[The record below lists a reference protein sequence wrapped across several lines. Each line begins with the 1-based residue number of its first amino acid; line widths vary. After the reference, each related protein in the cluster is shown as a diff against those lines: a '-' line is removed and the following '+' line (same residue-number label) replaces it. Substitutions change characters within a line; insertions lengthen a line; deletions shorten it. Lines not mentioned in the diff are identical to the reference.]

1 MKISKI
7 ILYVLPALC
16 LCSGVF
22 AAGIST
28 KVDYGKEIRQML
40 EDEYKDLRRLNKNNH
55 ERINWESE
63 MKLNE
68 PQKIYMRNIL
78 RESRAKIEEQKA
90 IIAKAHAEMDKIY
103 ADDDAKMRKA
113 LTPEQQIK
121 FDKIMYKW
129 KKAHGEEPAEK
140 KPSTKKMKLL

>member
-1 MKISKI
+1 MRISKSI
-7 ILYVLPALC
+7 MFVLPVLCVSGAAL
-16 LCSGVF
+16 

-28 KVDYGKEIRQML
+28 KVDYGKEIRQMQ
-40 EDEYKDLRRLNKNNH
+40 ENEYKDLRRLNKNNH
-55 ERINWESE
+55 ERINWENE
-63 MKLNE
+63 MKLSE

-78 RESRAKIEEQKA
+78 RDSRAKIEEQKA
-90 IIAKAHAEMDKIY
+90 IITKAHAEIDKIY

-129 KKAHGEEPAEK
+129 KKSHGEEPTDK
-140 KPSTKKMKLL
+140 KPSSKKMKLF